1 MLDFTRSF
9 LTWTRPHRQRHPYYK
24 WHGGF
29 VGQLGDVY
37 RVRMQVEATMDVVD
51 PSNDVRVRH
60 FLIYRC
66 RTELTIATDQFF
78 MLPSGEWCEV
88 FSRDH
93 SVPIARLPSD
103 VSEPGGRTPWNE
115 RFSDLEFRPV
125 TLANAGRILD
135 GRAVNA
141 AAQAGAIING
151 QTSFRDDRTGLD
163 VRIEFPIRLINLHPD
178 ADKFQIC
185 CGPVILPDLATWDG
199 HGVDRVF
206 LAEVAFGSFDYA
218 EFILR
223 REIEPAED
231 EKVWFHEV
239 RGRDRLELWDERN
252 QPPEPLRQQRPRP
265 HVYHETWSV
274 DAENVILKAP

>member
-9 LTWTRPHRQRHPYYK
+9 ITWTRPHRQRHPYYK

-29 VGQLGDVY
+29 VGQLGDIY

-51 PSNDVRVRH
+51 PSNDLRVRH

-125 TLANAGRILD
+125 TLANANRILD

-141 AAQAGAIING
+141 AAPPVRHPTLQAAWATTESGKSG
-151 QTSFRDDRTGLD
+151 GLLVPANRRATCSWPD
-163 VRIEFPIRLINLHPD
+163 SSSRKAGSRLMRAWSPYLKP
-178 ADKFQIC
+178 
-185 CGPVILPDLATWDG
+185 
-199 HGVDRVF
+199 RV
-206 LAEVAFGSFDYA
+206 GSWPYVSRR
-218 EFILR
+218 LR
-223 REIEPAED
+223 RSYTLR
-231 EKVWFHEV
+231 
-239 RGRDRLELWDERN
+239 RGSTT
-252 QPPEPLRQQRPRP
+252 P
-265 HVYHETWSV
+265 
-274 DAENVILKAP
+274 I

>member
-24 WHGGF
+24 RHGGF

-88 FSRDH
+88 FGRDH

-115 RFSDLEFRPV
+115 RFSDLAFRPV
-125 TLANAGRILD
+125 VALRLPPPASVIYPQERFHDAHIAKALLPERETI
-135 GRAVNA
+135 
-141 AAQAGAIING
+141 QGA
-151 QTSFRDDRTGLD
+151 
-163 VRIEFPIRLINLHPD
+163 
-178 ADKFQIC
+178 
-185 CGPVILPDLATWDG
+185 
-199 HGVDRVF
+199 
-206 LAEVAFGSFDYA
+206 
-218 EFILR
+218 
-223 REIEPAED
+223 
-231 EKVWFHEV
+231 
-239 RGRDRLELWDERN
+239 
-252 QPPEPLRQQRPRP
+252 EPLMKGNERSKIDHRRR
-265 HVYHETWSV
+265 
-274 DAENVILKAP
+274 